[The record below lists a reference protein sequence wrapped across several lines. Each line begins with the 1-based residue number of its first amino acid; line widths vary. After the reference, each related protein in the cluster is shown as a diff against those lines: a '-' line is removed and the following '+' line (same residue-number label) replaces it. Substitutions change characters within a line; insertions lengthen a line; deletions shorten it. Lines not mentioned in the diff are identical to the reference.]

1 MISVWQYD
9 ECKINL
15 KKKNQ
20 TTHRHSIEIKRIKKI
35 TLRYFNELQTGLSLI
50 EKFQITISVLHSITD
65 TS

>member
-15 KKKNQ
+15 KKKPQ
-20 TTHRHSIEIKRIKKI
+20 TTHRHSIEIKRIRKI
-35 TLRYFNELQTGLSLI
+35 TLRYINELQTGLSLI
-50 EKFQITISVLHSITD
+50 EKFQITISVLYSITD

>member
-35 TLRYFNELQTGLSLI
+35 TLRYINELQAGLSLI